1 MDISLDLIFDSPW
14 AWLVCS
20 YLLGSISS
28 AVLVSRVLKLP
39 DPRTVGSNNPG
50 ATNVFRFGGK
60 LGGLLTFVGDALKG
74 YIPVLLA
81 LVFVDSP
88 VLVSAAF
95 LGALLGHLF
104 PVYFNFVGGKGVA
117 TMIGGL
123 WALDPM
129 LGLIFIAIWLF
140 VALLSRYSSLA
151 SIFSA
156 VMMPI
161 LAFWV
166 LSPIYAP
173 PLCVFSLLIV
183 AKHHGNIRRLLQGR
197 ESQINFAKLKKRP

>member
-1 MDISLDLIFDSPW
+1 MTIDTLFTSPW
-14 AWLVCS
+14 SWLIVA

-28 AVLVSRVLKLP
+28 AVIVSRLLGLP

-60 LGGLLTFVGDALKG
+60 VGGLLTFVGDALKG
-74 YIPVLLA
+74 YLPVLVA
-81 LVFVDSP
+81 LLFVEEP

-104 PVYFNFVGGKGVA
+104 PLYFRFVGGKGVA

-123 WALDPM
+123 WALDPI
-129 LGLIFIAIWLF
+129 LGLIFIGIWLF

-156 VMMPI
+156 IMMPI

-173 PLCVFSLLIV
+173 PLCVFSLLLV
-183 AKHHGNIRRLLQGR
+183 AKHHENIRRLLQGR
-197 ESQINFAKLKKRP
+197 ESQINFNKLKAKN